1 MAPTRISGLIPPAPS
16 QHGWIGVPL
25 AVLMSV
31 LALSLSTWR
40 TAGRYTSADATSRAA
55 DVDDRLDASEARE
68 AALRRRIEMLETAT
82 TGMASRMDVCCSGG
96 AC

>member
-68 AALRRRIEMLETAT
+68 AALRRRIEMLEVSAA
-82 TGMASRMDVCCSGG
+82 GLDAQVEVCCPGRS
-96 AC
+96 C